1 MIPSCVDKS
10 FYQCKN
16 NIGNECCVEICG
28 DLSGSI
34 NKYKQIIC
42 DSNANPTDFNR
53 HQFALSKMFDNK
65 RKYIDHVVANVLRQ
79 VVDHISLDCL
89 HKLSCC
95 LPQKIE
101 EILRNVTDIDS
112 DRLIRILVTDILQ
125 SYGNSA
131 GQVTDWYVFAN
142 SIKPSHSLSKIND
155 NDNKQEDVTMNKPTS
170 RSSKNKKSSDRILKD
185 QIKSIFDTTPVSPSL
200 VDKKRSSE
208 SIAFNKFTT
217 PSTDP
222 KNPSMNQTP
231 SNAITPQMISTTNTM
246 TPMSTYS
253 KETYTPIGTKYQSRT
268 KRNQDFISNKTNEI
282 DNHESLPFHKKSELH
297 KSSPQHRKS
306 ANIHHY
312 DHKSNKGSDQ
322 SLCSDCVLTI
332 QHKHKRSSV
341 HQKHDHHIIKNF
353 DTLSTHSS
361 SSQTSVP
368 INKLHIDR
376 YKQNSGNASSIITDI
391 ASTSTKSSNSINVE
405 RSKLNDLFTD
415 EQILLF
421 KLFASSDNAVKYLS
435 QNQLPTDNEDQSLSS
450 NDLEKM
456 NLSLI
461 ENRLK
466 SNFEKKTLRFNHYP
480 NMLADFD

>member
-1 MIPSCVDKS
+1 
-10 FYQCKN
+10 
-16 NIGNECCVEICG
+16 
-28 DLSGSI
+28 
-34 NKYKQIIC
+34 
-42 DSNANPTDFNR
+42 
-53 HQFALSKMFDNK
+53 MFDNK
-65 RKYIDHVVANVLRQ
+65 RKYIDYVVANVLRQ

-142 SIKPSHSLSKIND
+142 SIKPSHSLSKTND
-155 NDNKQEDVTMNKPTS
+155 NDNKQEDVPINKPTS
-170 RSSKNKKSSDRILKD
+170 KSSKNKKNSDRVLKD

-200 VDKKRSSE
+200 VNKKRSSE

-222 KNPSMNQTP
+222 NNPSMNQTP
-231 SNAITPQMISTTNTM
+231 SNVMTPQMISTTNTM
-246 TPMSTYS
+246 TPTSTYS
-253 KETYTPIGTKYQSRT
+253 KETYTPIGTKYQSRA
-268 KRNQDFISNKTNEI
+268 KPNQDLIFNKTNEI

-297 KSSPQHRKS
+297 KSPPQHRKS

-312 DHKSNKGSDQ
+312 DHKSNKSSDQ

-332 QHKHKRSSV
+332 QHKHKHKRSPV

-353 DTLSTHSS
+353 DTLSTRSS
-361 SSQTSVP
+361 SSHSSVP
-368 INKLHIDR
+368 INKLHIDK

-405 RSKLNDLFTD
+405 QSKLNDLLTD
-415 EQILLF
+415 EQMLLF

-435 QNQLPTDNEDQSLSS
+435 QNQFPTDTEYQSLSS

-456 NLSLI
+456 SLSLT

-466 SNFEKKTLRFNHYP
+466 PSLEKKTLRFNHYP